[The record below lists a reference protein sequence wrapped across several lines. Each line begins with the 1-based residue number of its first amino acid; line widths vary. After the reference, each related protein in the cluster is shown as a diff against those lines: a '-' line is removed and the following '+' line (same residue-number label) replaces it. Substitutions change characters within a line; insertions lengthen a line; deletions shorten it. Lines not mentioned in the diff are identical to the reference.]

1 MDTPSIETL
10 VPLPA
15 VWDRMRLVE
24 SRLIDITESS
34 NQFLSKIA
42 RHYLTAGGK
51 RFRPLLAQL
60 AAELG
65 PALDDRAVDAGAA
78 VELIHVGSLYHDDVI
93 DEADSRRGSASANH
107 NWDNTVAI
115 LAGDFTLARASEVA
129 ARSLGQ
135 AGVILLAQ
143 TYAQL
148 CEGQVLELQL
158 AGDTTHGA
166 TEYYKVIEDKTASL
180 IRTSARLGAMA
191 SDSDPAALEAVSK
204 WAWDLG
210 VAFQLIDD
218 VLDLVASSDFLGKP
232 AGSDVGEGT
241 FTLPVLAALN
251 GENGAEMRDLLGVGR
266 PYASATIDRILE
278 IVREG
283 GYVELGIS
291 DAESR
296 IRGAEKTLDELPLSE
311 AREVMRGLG
320 SYLMS
325 QIDRARSA

>member
-1 MDTPSIETL
+1 MDTPSIEQL
-10 VPLPA
+10 VPLAA
-15 VWDRMRLVE
+15 VWERMQLVE
-24 SRLIDITESS
+24 SRLIEVTDSS

-42 RHYLTAGGK
+42 RHYLVAGGK

-65 PALDDRAVDAGAA
+65 PIQDHRAVDAGVA

-93 DEADSRRGSASANH
+93 DEADSRRGNVSANH

-129 ARSLGQ
+129 ATSLGQ
-135 AGVILLAQ
+135 EGVVLLAQ

-158 AGDTTHGA
+158 AGDTAHGPA
-166 TEYYKVIEDKTASL
+166 DYYKVIEDKTASL
-180 IRTSARLGAMA
+180 IRTAARLGAMA
-191 SDSDPAALEAVSK
+191 SDADATTTDAASA

-218 VLDLVASSDFLGKP
+218 VLDLVASSEFLGKP

-241 FTLPVLAALN
+241 FTLPVLTALADTP
-251 GENGAEMRDLLGVGR
+251 GEELRELLGEGR
-266 PYASATIDRILE
+266 PYTAATIDRVLE
-278 IVREG
+278 IVRRG
-283 GYVELGIS
+283 GYVEVGIS
-291 DAESR
+291 DAEHR
-296 IRGAEKTLDELPLSE
+296 LRRAEKTLDELPLSE

-320 SYLMS
+320 SYLMG
-325 QIDRARSA
+325 QIDRARRS

>member
-1 MDTPSIETL
+1 MQQ
-10 VPLPA
+10 
-15 VWDRMRLVE
+15 VE
-24 SRLIDITESS
+24 SRLIEVTESS

-65 PALDDRAVDAGAA
+65 PTIDHRAVDAGVA

-93 DEADSRRGSASANH
+93 DEADSRRGAASANH

-129 ARSLGQ
+129 AASLGQ

-158 AGDTTHGA
+158 AGDTIHGA
-166 TEYYKVIEDKTASL
+166 SEYYRVIEDKTASL
-180 IRTSARLGAMA
+180 IRTAARLGAMA
-191 SDSDPAALEAVSK
+191 SDADGSTVEAVSA

-218 VLDLVASSDFLGKP
+218 VLDLVASRDFLGKP

-241 FTLPVLAALN
+241 FTLPVLAALEGPH
-251 GENGAEMRDLLGVGR
+251 GEELRALLGAGR
-266 PYASATIDRILE
+266 PYTTATIERVLAV
-278 IVREG
+278 VRSG
-283 GYVELGIS
+283 GFVEVGIA
-291 DAESR
+291 DAEHRLRS
-296 IRGAEKTLDELPLSE
+296 AEKTLDELPLSE

-320 SYLMS
+320 TFLMG

>member
-1 MDTPSIETL
+1 MDTPSIEEL
-10 VPLPA
+10 VPLAA
-15 VWDRMRLVE
+15 VWARMQSVE
-24 SRLIDITESS
+24 SRLIEVTESS
-34 NQFLSKIA
+34 NQFLTKIA

-65 PALDDRAVDAGAA
+65 PVQDYRAVDAGVA

-93 DEADSRRGSASANH
+93 DEADSRRGSISANH

-129 ARSLGQ
+129 ATSLGQ
-135 AGVILLAQ
+135 EGVILLAQ

-148 CEGQVLELQL
+148 CQGQVLELQL
-158 AGDTTHGA
+158 AGDTNHSPA
-166 TEYYKVIEDKTASL
+166 DYYKVIEDKTASL

-191 SDSDPAALEAVSK
+191 SGADEATTKAVSA

-232 AGSDVGEGT
+232 AGSDIGEGT
-241 FTLPVLAALN
+241 FTLPVLTALAAAAGDELR
-251 GENGAEMRDLLGVGR
+251 ELLGVGR
-266 PYASATIDRILE
+266 PYPAATVERVLE
-278 IVREG
+278 IVRGG
-283 GYVELGIS
+283 GYVEVGIS
-291 DAESR
+291 DAEYR
-296 IRGAEKTLDELPLSE
+296 IRRAEKTLDELPLSD

-320 SYLMS
+320 SYLMG
-325 QIDRARSA
+325 QIDRARAA